1 VQFAGRAEPI
11 RLAFHIG
18 GVAFEDE
25 RLPFPEF
32 GAKKAAG
39 VFKNGA
45 RCRDPHVIC
54 TDVCAHTGSVPVL
67 YVGDYQLAQSNAIL
81 TYAGTVAGKG
91 LVPSDALEA
100 AKVCIAASTPIHLSI
115 LTSRLSQVQEVLASV
130 EDAAGVIASTMSEQ
144 DLAKKIALREAL
156 IASDGKFT
164 KWIAALSAIL
174 SKNGTGYFVGNSL
187 TIADLKYFTFLGWF
201 TSGVLGMRSLHVNVI
216 HALISAF
223 PNFNRRHSQGVDPQL
238 PRGT

>member
-1 VQFAGRAEPI
+1 MPWRRPRFAAHATPPI
-11 RLAFHIG
+11 
-18 GVAFEDE
+18 
-25 RLPFPEF
+25 P
-32 GAKKAAG
+32 
-39 VFKNGA
+39 
-45 RCRDPHVIC
+45 
-54 TDVCAHTGSVPVL
+54 
-67 YVGDYQLAQSNAIL
+67 
-81 TYAGTVAGKG
+81 
-91 LVPSDALEA
+91 
-100 AKVCIAASTPIHLSI
+100 LSI

-144 DLAKKIALREAL
+144 DLAKKFALRQSL
-156 IASDGKFT
+156 IASDGKFNQ
-164 KWIAALSAIL
+164 WITAFTTLL
-174 SKNGTGYFVGNSL
+174 NKNGTGYFVGNNL